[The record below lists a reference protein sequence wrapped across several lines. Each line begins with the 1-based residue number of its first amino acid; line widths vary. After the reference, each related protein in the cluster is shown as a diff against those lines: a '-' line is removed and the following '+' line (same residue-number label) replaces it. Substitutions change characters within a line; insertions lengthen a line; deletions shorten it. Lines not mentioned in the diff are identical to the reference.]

1 MTAKKKDMVGKQL
14 EQAERDILMAK
25 YQTALKKG
33 QLINELKG
41 GLGNEIKA
49 NPNGYVI
56 HKKSIW
62 RKISDILKK
71 IFTKF

>member
-1 MTAKKKDMVGKQL
+1 MTKKKDMVGKQL

-33 QLINELKG
+33 QFINELKG
-41 GLGNEIKA
+41 GLGADLKA
-49 NPNGYVI
+49 NPNGFVI
-56 HKKSIW
+56 HKKSFW
-62 RKISDILKK
+62 KRFNNFLKK

>member
-1 MTAKKKDMVGKQL
+1 MTAKKKDLIGQQI
-14 EQAERDILMAK
+14 EQAEREILMAK

-33 QLINELKG
+33 QFINELKS
-41 GLGNEIKA
+41 GLGKEIKE
-49 NPNGYVI
+49 NPNGYII

-62 RKISDILKK
+62 KKISESLKK

>member
-1 MTAKKKDMVGKQL
+1 MTAKKKDMVGHQL

-33 QLINELKG
+33 QFINELKG
-41 GLGNEIKA
+41 GLGAEMKA
-49 NPNGYVI
+49 NPNSYVI
-56 HKKSIW
+56 HKKSIGE
-62 RKISDILKK
+62 RIKAFLRK

>member
-1 MTAKKKDMVGKQL
+1 MAKKKALLDQQL

-33 QLINELKG
+33 QFINELKG
-41 GLGNEIKA
+41 GLGDEIKA
-49 NPNGYVI
+49 NPRGYII

-62 RKISDILKK
+62 KKISEFFKK

>member
-1 MTAKKKDMVGKQL
+1 MAKKKALLDQQL

-33 QLINELKG
+33 QFINDLKA

-49 NPNGYVI
+49 NPRGFII
-56 HKKSIW
+56 HKKSFWKRLSSFI
-62 RKISDILKK
+62 KK